1 MYPPV
6 NTNARCP
13 LFTGLRCP
21 VCNDFSS
28 AENTPVR
35 PPGHDVGEG
44 PTAVDPELPER
55 SGHRKPHGCPKEK
68 ESLPPRKRDPHP
80 AALPA
85 GINPSN
91 GICIN
96 IKKLFTFA
104 AIVL

>member
-1 MYPPV
+1 MSHCHHHQCV
-6 NTNARCP
+6 KLGVA
-13 LFTGLRCP
+13 L
-21 VCNDFSS
+21 
-28 AENTPVR
+28 VR
-35 PPGHDVGEG
+35 KSGGRSTFEG

-68 ESLPPRKRDPHP
+68 ESLPPRKRYPHP

-85 GINPSN
+85 GTSPSD